1 MSNKSP
7 GSRNQSQFGRWL
19 QILASAFVVGLSIPI
34 GWFGILRLS
43 VLWPINTPSWRF
55 IANWTLIC
63 LVSYL
68 VAGLLV
74 IAIRTTRTFF
84 LSWLVLS
91 ISGSFLLA
99 IIYTFRP
106 LLISQLGVTD
116 LLLLVHFRDAL
127 GTTLGLSVFTTPVSA
142 LAYYSISFFRWRASG
157 NSLDA
162 SAGTSIQPLPI

>member
-1 MSNKSP
+1 MSNKSAT
-7 GSRNQSQFGRWL
+7 SISQSQLARCL

-43 VLWPINTPSWRF
+43 ALWPINTPSWRF

-74 IAIRTTRTFF
+74 IAIRTARTFS
-84 LSWLVLS
+84 LNWLVLS

-106 LLISQLGVTD
+106 LSLSQLGVTD
-116 LLLLVHFRDAL
+116 LLLVHFRDAL
-127 GTTLGLSVFTTPVSA
+127 GTTLWLSVFTTPISA
-142 LAYYSISFFRWRASG
+142 LAYYSISFFRWRSSN
-157 NSLDA
+157 NSFDA
-162 SAGTSIQPLPI
+162 SAGTSTQPLPI